1 MKKTSTG
8 VFGVIDLEKLYKHK
22 SAFGF
27 FAQQLTYPEK
37 LTFHPTLIDD
47 TFSPTDPAYELVKEY
62 WDEIHTYSLDDIQ
75 ELYVQT
81 FDFQKSAT
89 LYMTFFKFEDAKER
103 GQMLAK
109 LKVMY
114 EMFGLDMPAEELSD
128 YLPLICEFLYA
139 AEWLGDPRAKDSF
152 NILFAVLEDGT
163 YNLIEALEKFNSPY
177 LRLVRGLRQTFK
189 VCIEREAVS
198 HEHD

>member
-1 MKKTSTG
+1 MKRTSTG
-8 VFGVIDLEKLYKHK
+8 VSGVIDLEKLYKHK
-22 SAFGF
+22 TAFGF

-37 LTFHPTLIDD
+37 LTFHPTAIEES
-47 TFSPTDPAYELVKEY
+47 FSPEDPAYDLVRSY
-62 WDEIHTYSLDDIQ
+62 WDKIHTYSLDDIQ

-89 LYMTFFKFEDAKER
+89 LYMTYFKFEDAKER

-163 YNLIEALEKFNSPY
+163 FHLIESLEKFNSPY
-177 LRLVRGLRQTFK
+177 LGLVRGLRETFK
-189 VCIEREAVS
+189 TCIEREAVN

>member
-1 MKKTSTG
+1 MKRISTG

-22 SAFGF
+22 PAFGF

-37 LTFHPTLIDD
+37 LTFHPTAIEES
-47 TFSPTDPAYELVKEY
+47 FSTEDPAYELVKGY

-89 LYMTFFKFEDAKER
+89 LYMTYFKFEDAKER

-163 YNLIEALEKFNSPY
+163 YHLIEALEKFNSPY
-177 LRLVRGLRQTFK
+177 LGLVRGLRETFK
-189 VCIEREAVS
+189 ACIEREAVN

>member
-189 VCIEREAVS
+189 VCIEREAV
-198 HEHD
+198 

>member
-1 MKKTSTG
+1 MKRISTG

-22 SAFGF
+22 PAFGF

-37 LTFHPTLIDD
+37 LTFHPTAIEES
-47 TFSPTDPAYELVKEY
+47 FSTEDPAYELVKGY

-89 LYMTFFKFEDAKER
+89 LYMTYFKFEDAKER

-109 LKVMY
+109 L
-114 EMFGLDMPAEELSD
+114 
-128 YLPLICEFLYA
+128 
-139 AEWLGDPRAKDSF
+139 
-152 NILFAVLEDGT
+152 
-163 YNLIEALEKFNSPY
+163 
-177 LRLVRGLRQTFK
+177 
-189 VCIEREAVS
+189 
-198 HEHD
+198 